1 MKINLLIICSDSTI
15 ITKIQ
20 PVMHD
25 FPEINYLIKNLS
37 YQNLKNF
44 LISTRDQFDA
54 LLVHG
59 IFNQPIAEETGLP
72 TYYLRENTT
81 DILMTIK
88 LGQNNLHQ
96 TIIYTTDSLY
106 KETKQVIDSLDVTI
120 PIIAIHSWEHLTDE
134 LNKLSEK
141 EYSTL
146 ITDSYLYPI
155 TRLTAYE
162 TLTYLISSETI
173 NRLIKHIIEVM
184 LPIKKI
190 KFYNSLLKYLLTKNQ
205 IDYLI
210 YDDQQQ
216 LLFEHDTLHFTLPIS
231 PSILDLSNQN
241 YETEEDKF
249 VFENQIYHLYSKKKK
264 QNIVEL
270 VHPAVTLHSLTKF
283 NDLLPNNYLRPVL
296 NKYLDNIKF
305 SKIASNYSSFFVYG
319 NVNTLKS
326 LMGIVI
332 SQHNNLTIQNYYLID
347 CRRLDSN
354 WWILAPILLSQY
366 NSRYI
371 FQHTECLSEFDQDKL
386 IQVVNNNLQNDLSYC
401 VYLYETEES
410 NTVVRNS
417 IYYQSFPIRMLNLN
431 EYVDFE
437 VIIRLMTHH
446 YCQIMDKTIFHYDQ
460 PALELLESYHW
471 HLNFAQLEAVIKW
484 IVASNEEIRV
494 TANRVKES
502 LKIVQMNQFKK
513 SYLKDATVTNNLKL
527 DEYIQEI
534 IQTKLKEFGNNKE
547 KTLQALNISRSRL
560 NCYLK

>member
-20 PVMHD
+20 HVMHD
-25 FPEINYLIKNLS
+25 FPKINYLIENLS
-37 YQNLKNF
+37 YQNLKKF
-44 LISTRDQFDA
+44 LISKRNQFDV

-88 LGQNNLHQ
+88 LCQNNSHQ

-106 KETKQVIDSLDVTI
+106 KETKQVVDSLDVAI
-120 PIIAIHSWEHLTDE
+120 PVIAIHSWEHLTTE
-134 LNKLSEK
+134 LNKLTEK
-141 EYSTL
+141 GYSIL

-155 TRLTAYE
+155 TNLTSYE
-162 TLTYLISSETI
+162 TLTYVISSETI
-173 NRLIKHIIEVM
+173 KRLIKHIIEVV
-184 LPIKKI
+184 LPIKRV

-216 LLFEHDTLHFTLPIS
+216 LLFEHETLNFKLPLS

-264 QNIVEL
+264 QSTVEL
-270 VHPAVTLHSLTKF
+270 VHPAVTLHSLTEL
-283 NDLLPNNYLRPVL
+283 NELLPNTYLRPVL

-305 SKIASNYSSFFVYG
+305 RKIASNYSTFFVYG
-319 NVNTLKS
+319 NRNTLKS
-326 LMGIVI
+326 LMGVVI
-332 SQHNNLTIQNYYLID
+332 SQYNNLTTQNYYLMD
-347 CRRLDSN
+347 CRQFDSN
-354 WWILAPILLSQY
+354 WWILAPTLLSQY
-366 NSRYI
+366 DTRYI

-386 IQVVNNNLQNDLSYC
+386 IQVVNNNLQNQHSC
-401 VYLYETEES
+401 CIYLYEAEES
-410 NTVVRNS
+410 NTYVRNS

-431 EYVDFE
+431 EYVEFD

-471 HLNFAQLEAVIKW
+471 HSNFAQLETVIKW
-484 IVASNEEIRV
+484 IVSSNEEIRV
-494 TANRVKES
+494 TANHIKES

-513 SYLKDATVTNNLKL
+513 SYLKDATMTNNLKL
-527 DEYIQEI
+527 DEYIREI

-547 KTLQALNISRSRL
+547 KTSQALNISRSRL
-560 NCYLK
+560 NRYLK

>member
-1 MKINLLIICSDSTI
+1 
-15 ITKIQ
+15 
-20 PVMHD
+20 MHD
-25 FPEINYLIKNLS
+25 FPKINYLIENLS
-37 YQNLKNF
+37 YQNLKKF
-44 LISTRDQFDA
+44 LISKRNQFDV

-88 LGQNNLHQ
+88 LGQNNSHQ

-106 KETKQVIDSLDVTI
+106 KETKQVVDSLDVAI
-120 PIIAIHSWEHLTDE
+120 PVIAIHSWEHLTTE
-134 LNKLSEK
+134 LNKLTEK
-141 EYSTL
+141 GYSIL

-155 TRLTAYE
+155 TNLTSYE
-162 TLTYLISSETI
+162 TLTYVISSETI
-173 NRLIKHIIEVM
+173 KRLIKHIIEVV
-184 LPIKKI
+184 LPIKRV

-216 LLFEHDTLHFTLPIS
+216 LLFEHETLNFKLPLS

-264 QNIVEL
+264 QSMVEL
-270 VHPAVTLHSLTKF
+270 VHPAVTLHSLTEL
-283 NDLLPNNYLRPVL
+283 NELLPNTYLRPVL

-305 SKIASNYSSFFVYG
+305 RKIASNYSTFFVYG
-319 NVNTLKS
+319 NRNTLKS
-326 LMGIVI
+326 LMGVVI
-332 SQHNNLTIQNYYLID
+332 SQYNNLTTQNYYLID

-560 NCYLK
+560 NRYLK